1 MQAYLNKGKE
11 LIKLLLNNGYE
22 AYFVGEIVR
31 NIIIGVK
38 YKRADIITNAN
49 FETIKRIF
57 KAPTINIFEGDI
69 ELEDENSLKV
79 TYLEYD
85 YYFHQF
91 VCNDSNFI
99 SENRIA
105 FTKHYSKNLSD
116 DLATKNFTIN
126 AIAMSY
132 SGKLTDVD
140 EGCKDVVNR
149 KIRTVGSPKQKF
161 ITYPIEILNALVI
174 ASELKFKITDKTF
187 TMMKKKAKL
196 LEEESIEKIT
206 KALRALLEYDY
217 AKYGLR
223 LLVKA
228 NIHKHIPSLSKGIYK
243 LSCKYRRISF
253 DELLL
258 MNFVLNKQIDE
269 RYLEF
274 VDNIVTF
281 KKIFNV
287 ACDFPKGKYSDIVLF
302 TQGLDICLEA
312 NFINY
317 IIGKSKLRTKAIKK
331 AYESLPIKNRQSL
344 KYTEADIARIADIND
359 ANIINDILNS
369 ACKKVLSGEIRND
382 FNEIQTVVLKA
393 LTERGI
399 LYDLERKAPV
409 KPIVSVDNEE
419 DEVLKKTFNTDYDK
433 NFYEAN
439 YNDRSNDLTDDEQ
452 SISNQINQN
461 INEEDFTNHRL
472 RMLEERLDQQDRM
485 LKEKNERLKELEYQ
499 KVLETTSKV
508 VNNTMELIKKDSQVN
523 SMIDDANDFELHL
536 RSFIVGYL
544 ERDKNDE
551 EN

>member
-31 NIIIGVK
+31 NIIIGVN

-49 FETIKRIF
+49 FEAIRRIF
-57 KAPTINIFEGDI
+57 KVPTINIFEGDI

-79 TYLEYD
+79 TYLDYD
-85 YYFHQF
+85 FYFHQF
-91 VCNDSNFI
+91 VCNEANLI

-161 ITYPIEILNALVI
+161 ITSPIEILNALVI
-174 ASELKFKITDKTF
+174 ASELKFKISDKTYK
-187 TMMKKKAKL
+187 MMKKKARL
-196 LEEESIEKIT
+196 LQDESIEKIT
-206 KALRALLEYDY
+206 NALKSILENQY
-217 AKYGLR
+217 AKYALR
-223 LLVKA
+223 LLINA
-228 NIHKHIPSLSKGIYK
+228 NIHKHIPSLSKGIHK
-243 LSCKYRRISF
+243 LASKYRQISF
-253 DELLL
+253 DELVL
-258 MNFVLNKQIDE
+258 MNFVMNKQIDD
-269 RYLEF
+269 RYLEY
-274 VDNIVTF
+274 VENVVTF
-281 KKIFNV
+281 KKIFNL
-287 ACDFPKGKYSDIVLF
+287 ACDCPKGKYSDMQLF
-302 TQGLDICLEA
+302 TYGLDVCLEA
-312 NFINY
+312 NFINF

-331 AYESLPIKNRQSL
+331 AYESLPIKNKKNL
-344 KYTEADIARIADIND
+344 KYTEEDIARITDIND
-359 ANIINDILNS
+359 ANIITDILNT
-369 ACKKVLSGEIRND
+369 ACKKVLSGEIKNE

-399 LYDLERKAPV
+399 LYDLERKAVV
-409 KPIVSVDNEE
+409 KPIVSVSE
-419 DEVLKKTFNTDYDK
+419 DEEVLKKTFNTDYNK

-439 YNDRSNDLTDDEQ
+439 YNDRSHDLTEDEQ
-452 SISNQINQN
+452 SISNQLNQN
-461 INEEDFTNHRL
+461 NADEDFTNHRL
-472 RMLEERLDQQDRM
+472 RVLEERLDQQDRM

-508 VNNTMELIKKDSQVN
+508 VNNTMELVKKDSQVN
-523 SMIDDANDFELHL
+523 SMIEDVNDFELHL